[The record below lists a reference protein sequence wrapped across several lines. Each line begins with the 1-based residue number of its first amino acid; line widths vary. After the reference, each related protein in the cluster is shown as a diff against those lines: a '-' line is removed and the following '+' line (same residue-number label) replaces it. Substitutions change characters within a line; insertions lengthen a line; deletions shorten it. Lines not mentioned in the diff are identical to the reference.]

1 MTSTLNIKHLPKPTL
16 PTHPLRKDTYEGHC
30 DNSTPIVIDNGATT
44 LRWGW
49 GTEDDSWLPYQGPNC
64 IAKLKE
70 RRTNKPLLLFGE
82 AIELESGAR
91 AQAKSPW
98 EGDVLLNFDAM
109 VCPSSFWSLDSH
121 PNMPCRGIG
130 ERLGLC
136 FHPARN
142 RSAQHRQPCRDD

>member
-1 MTSTLNIKHLPKPTL
+1 MTRTETC
-16 PTHPLRKDTYEGHC
+16 EGEGEIGKQQRR
-30 DNSTPIVIDNGATT
+30 DRGRV
-44 LRWGW
+44 
-49 GTEDDSWLPYQGPNC
+49 TEDDSWLPYQGPNC

-109 VCPSSFWSLDSH
+109 VCPGPFGLLIATLTL
-121 PNMPCRGIG
+121 PCRGIG
-130 ERLGLC
+130 ERVGLC

-142 RSAQHRQPCRDD
+142 RSARQRQPRRDD